1 LTQKKG
7 RDRLVPKAKLRPI
20 TFFLSSVA
28 TPPRTSE
35 PNGAD
40 EGAKSDSDGG
50 RNNEATL
57 ARAANSNATRTAHA
71 RAHARFHLHRDIP
84 PARTFDMTTRVAS
97 LRATPRAC
105 GGFASRHAL
114 TGPRVPALRPRAS
127 PRPAADTTTRAST
140 AWTLDG
146 PGCAGARSGS
156 TLVGYGRLPSGTNNA
171 VPVDNRGPPRRCPL
185 RPVAISDLCESHLG
199 RFKML
204 DAVFEQEGDVLY
216 VRHAERTRNEDRSG
230 AGDAVGYAQMP
241 RFLRKGV
248 SSRGNFGN
256 C

>member
-1 LTQKKG
+1 
-7 RDRLVPKAKLRPI
+7 
-20 TFFLSSVA
+20 
-28 TPPRTSE
+28 
-35 PNGAD
+35 
-40 EGAKSDSDGG
+40 
-50 RNNEATL
+50 
-57 ARAANSNATRTAHA
+57 
-71 RAHARFHLHRDIP
+71 
-84 PARTFDMTTRVAS
+84 MTTRGAS
-97 LRATPRAC
+97 LHATPRAC

-114 TGPRVPALRPRAS
+114 TATRVPALVPRART
-127 PRPAADTTTRAST
+127 RPAADTTTRAST

-156 TLVGYGRLPSGTNNA
+156 TLVGYGRLPSGKNNV
-171 VPVDNRGPPRRCPL
+171 VPAHARTPPRRCPL

-216 VRHAERTRNEDRSG
+216 VRHAERTRSEDRSG

>member
-1 LTQKKG
+1 
-7 RDRLVPKAKLRPI
+7 
-20 TFFLSSVA
+20 
-28 TPPRTSE
+28 
-35 PNGAD
+35 
-40 EGAKSDSDGG
+40 
-50 RNNEATL
+50 
-57 ARAANSNATRTAHA
+57 
-71 RAHARFHLHRDIP
+71 
-84 PARTFDMTTRVAS
+84 MTTRVAS

-216 VRHAERTRNEDRSG
+216 VRHADRTRHEDRSG

-241 RFLRKGV
+241 AFFAGRFVAREFWNVLTRTRAK
-248 SSRGNFGN
+248 RGFGRSLAFFFFRERARTRRDDD
-256 C
+256 